1 MNYTENYKGVKIDVQ
16 SPNLD
21 VSPEVQEEI
30 RASIN
35 KLSRFTHDINAL
47 DVYFKSEGQGGTAT
61 TTIGMRVGIPGPDVF
76 AEEKGENWIGML
88 KSVTDKNIRQI
99 QKGK

>member
-21 VSPEVQEEI
+21 VSESVQAEI
-30 RASIN
+30 RASID
-35 KLSRFTHDINAL
+35 KLSRFTSNINAL
-47 DVYFKSEGQGGTAT
+47 DVYFKAEGQGGTAT
-61 TTIGMRVGIPGPDVF
+61 TTIGMRVGVPGPDVF

-88 KSVTDKNIRQI
+88 KSVTDKNIRQL
-99 QKGK
+99 QKDK

>member
-21 VSPEVQEEI
+21 VSQEVQEEI
-30 RASIN
+30 RASIE
-35 KLSRFTHDINAL
+35 KLSRFTQDINAL

>member
-21 VSPEVQEEI
+21 VSQEVQEEI

-35 KLSRFTHDINAL
+35 KLSRFTQDINAL